1 METDLDADN
10 ICADTKEI
18 ADTTKEIA
26 ITSKAKSASR
36 YVTGQEAK
44 TQA

>member
-1 METDLDADN
+1 METDFDVNN

-36 YVTGQEAK
+36 YVKGQEAK
-44 TQA
+44 AQA

>member
-1 METDLDADN
+1 METDLNVNN
-10 ICADTKEI
+10 IC
-18 ADTTKEIA
+18 DTTKEIA

-44 TQA
+44 AQA